1 MEQMNDQQ
9 LWTLFLQG
17 DQQAY
22 HDIYAL
28 YYQNLYSY
36 GLRKVNEPELVRD
49 CIQDLFVNLWSG
61 RKNLNSTD
69 NIKYYLL
76 ASLKNLLIRAATQ
89 NTRWQGI
96 DADTLNQFQLEFNLE
111 SEYIRKENMSL
122 QAKALMDALDQLT
135 PRQKEVLYLRYFEE
149 LSFEE
154 IADLLDISVRAVY
167 KLGYRAIDALKLI
180 LNLPKSDILMLLAT
194 YRIEISLSAGHF
206 LR

>member
-1 MEQMNDQQ
+1 MSDQQ
-9 LWTLFLQG
+9 LWASFLQG

-22 HDIYAL
+22 QNIYAL

-36 GLRKVNEPELVRD
+36 GLRKTNEPELVRD
-49 CIQDLFVNLWSG
+49 CIQDLFVNLWTS
-61 RKNLNSTD
+61 RKNLNPTD

-76 ASLKNLLIRAATQ
+76 ASLKNLLIRAST
-89 NTRWQGI
+89 NNVRWQGVS
-96 DADTLNQFQLEFNLE
+96 AESLNQFQLEFNLE
-111 SEYIRKENMSL
+111 SDYIRKENISL
-122 QAKALMDALDQLT
+122 QAKMLMDALDQLT

-167 KLGYRAIDALKLI
+167 KLGYRAIDALKII
-180 LNLPKSDILMLLAT
+180 LNLPKANILLLLAT
-194 YRIEISLSAGHF
+194 CRIEIFQSTGHF